1 MDSHFFNFFQG
12 GYSFYIRNKLKS
24 GISNDKKVYRRK
36 CFSVITK
43 NLNWQI
49 LTKILVVIKRW
60 DGVKDERMKT
70 FNLMGVYLKIQ
81 F

>member
-12 GYSFYIRNKLKS
+12 GSSFYIRNKLKS
-24 GISNDKKVYRRK
+24 EISNDKKVYRRK

-70 FNLMGVYLKIQ
+70 FNLMGVY
-81 F
+81 